1 MTASVALG
9 KLQGVNILATPL
21 GTELSSSP
29 ENISSSD
36 LTSDGEQKPNTRRL
50 CHSPRDSIVED
61 PKIQSSQA
69 TSLLK
74 NPDFKALMM
83 FQDDRVCGKSYIL

>member
-1 MTASVALG
+1 VTASAALG
-9 KLQGVNILATPL
+9 KLQSVNILATPL
-21 GTELSSSP
+21 GNELSSSP

-36 LTSDGEQKPNTRRL
+36 LTSDGEQKPNTGRL
-50 CHSPRDSIVED
+50 YHSPGDSIVQD
-61 PKIQSSQA
+61 PELQSSQA

>member
-1 MTASVALG
+1 VIASAALG
-9 KLQGVNILATPL
+9 KLQSVNILATPL
-21 GTELSSSP
+21 GTRRVLQRCT
-29 ENISSSD
+29 SSSD
-36 LTSDGEQKPNTRRL
+36 LTSDGEQKPNTGRL
-50 CHSPRDSIVED
+50 YHSPGDSIVQD
-61 PKIQSSQA
+61 PELQSSQA

>member
-1 MTASVALG
+1 VIASAALG
-9 KLQGVNILATPL
+9 KLQSANIFGDST
-21 GTELSSSP
+21 GELLQRCT
-29 ENISSSD
+29 SSSD
-36 LTSDGEQKPNTRRL
+36 LTSDGEQKPNTGRL
-50 CHSPRDSIVED
+50 YHSPGDSIVQD
-61 PKIQSSQA
+61 PELQSSQA